1 MSLRLDA
8 AGSLQQQIFRAL
20 RSDIGA
26 GRIVAGSK
34 LPASRTLASELH
46 VSRNTIVAA
55 YEQLCAEGYAETR
68 PGAGTFVAEIVAEI
82 VAAIVAAIASGVVAE
97 TQVEAVDEIA
107 ESIIQPRW
115 SEFSK
120 RLDKVSDHLVFRH
133 SRQRMRYDFF
143 YGEPG
148 YADLPIAQWARII
161 GKTAR
166 NLTESQLGYAPTGGL
181 VELRTAL
188 SQYLQRARGVRCDPS
203 QVMIV
208 QGAQEAIELV
218 TRAFVDLAALAVIEE
233 PHYRGFE
240 RCLRAAGAN
249 IIAVPVDDAGLQ
261 TDSLLEVEGARVAY
275 ITPSHQFPGGSV
287 LSLARRMALLDW
299 AAKNQTV
306 IVEDDYDGEFRYE
319 SRPIASMQS
328 LDRSGSV
335 IYVGTA
341 SKILFP
347 SLRLGWMVLPKALL
361 PTFQRLK
368 ALSDTNCSTLE
379 QLAFT
384 EFVVGGHLERH
395 IHKVRKK
402 HLRRRAALL
411 ETLDSQLHDQAEVIG
426 TSAGI
431 HILLRLKKIPFE
443 KMTEVIQKA
452 AGQSVGIYPA
462 NPYYMNP
469 PSYVE
474 LLLGY
479 ASLEPKQ
486 IRTGVRRLARVIRE
500 ISG

>member
-1 MSLRLDA
+1 MSLRLDEV
-8 AGSLQQQIFRAL
+8 GSLQQQVFRAL
-20 RSDIGA
+20 RTDIGA
-26 GRIVAGSK
+26 GRIMTGSK

-68 PGAGTFVAEIVAEI
+68 AGAGTYVAKAVIKTNVEP
-82 VAAIVAAIASGVVAE
+82 
-97 TQVEAVDEIA
+97 VEATA
-107 ESIIQPRW
+107 ESTIQPRW
-115 SEFSK
+115 SEFSR
-120 RLDKVSDHLVFRH
+120 RLDKVPDHLVFRH
-133 SRQRMRYDFF
+133 SRQRMRYDFL

-148 YADLPIAQWARII
+148 YADLPIERWARIV

-166 NLTESQLGYAPTGGL
+166 SLTESQLGYAPTGGL
-181 VELRTAL
+181 DVLRAVL
-188 SQYLQRARGVRCDPS
+188 SQYLQRARGVRCDPG

-208 QGAQEAIELV
+208 QGTQEAIELV
-218 TRAFVDLAALAVIEE
+218 TRAFVDPAALAVIEE

-249 IIAVPVDDAGLQ
+249 ILAVPVDESGLQ
-261 TDSLLEVEGARVAY
+261 TDCLMEVEGARVAY
-275 ITPSHQFPGGSV
+275 TTPSHQFPAGSV

-299 AAKNQTV
+299 AEKNQTV

-319 SRPIASMQS
+319 SRPIPSMQS
-328 LDRSGSV
+328 LDQNGSV

-347 SLRLGWMVLPKALL
+347 SLRLGWMVLPKALV

-384 EFVVGGHLERH
+384 EFVGGGHLERH

-411 ETLDSQLHDQAEVIG
+411 ETLDVELHDEAEVIG

-431 HILLRLKKIPFE
+431 HILLRLKKISIK
-443 KMTEVIQKA
+443 KMAELIQKA
-452 AGQSVGIYPA
+452 ADQSVGIYPA
-462 NPYYMNP
+462 TPYYMKP
-469 PSYVE
+469 PSCVE

-479 ASLEPKQ
+479 ASLEPNQ
-486 IRTGVRRLARVIRE
+486 IKTGVRRLARVIRD
-500 ISG
+500 ISD